1 MAKGRAL
8 IAAVALAVGL
18 AGCASGT
25 ASTTDYSQGNQ
36 YTCDAVESNDD
47 VSVGDAA
54 DGIAGLNR
62 PETDGASPE
71 LRTLTRKWAA
81 AFDKFQ
87 GDESDPDTQES
98 AQAKHDQ
105 QAMNA
110 AADAVQSWCATH

>member
-62 PETDGASPE
+62 LRRTGLARSCGRSHASG
-71 LRTLTRKWAA
+71 LRHSINSRVTSQTRIPRS
-81 AFDKFQ
+81 Q
-87 GDESDPDTQES
+87 P
-98 AQAKHDQ
+98 
-105 QAMNA
+105 
-110 AADAVQSWCATH
+110 